1 MLEITKDKI
10 KKAGILGGVVV
21 TASEYASA
29 AIINSSDYIKNYQ
42 FDKFWDSIDYNL
54 MHPVANITNALSNEM
69 YSNIQPILIGGT
81 LFLAGKVLLNQP
93 LKYEDASDYGAYG
106 SARWARKEEIYNP
119 EDITSDINKPGT
131 IHGMY
136 KGQVINQHD
145 DSFLNRNI
153 LLVGGSG
160 AGKTRSNI
168 ITNILKNK
176 ESSQVIVDPKGELY
190 EKTAQ
195 VKREQG
201 YEVHLINFKDR
212 EKSDRYNL
220 FDYIRRDSDA
230 FKVADSM
237 VSNAAEGDKVKK
249 DFWNQTQIA
258 VLQAFKI
265 YVRHALPKSQHHMGS
280 VMNLAQCRYDVIR
293 HLFYKFPKGHIVRRS
308 YDTAVANLNE
318 KTGPD
323 VFQTLMG
330 TLNPWL
336 YDDVCRFTETNDF
349 LFEDLGKKKM
359 IVYVIMPIADN
370 EFKPL
375 ITTFFTQLF
384 SELYRLAD
392 LNLGKLPQPV
402 WLALDE
408 FANIGKI
415 PEFEK
420 RLSTTRSLG
429 IDMTIIV
436 QDNAQLE
443 SRYGKDIAKE
453 IISNCDI
460 RILLKANE
468 PDTAK
473 YFSRLAGKTTIK
485 ITNKSNSK
493 SSKSSS
499 KSESV
504 QYVGRDLI
512 TEGEVMGL
520 KRNEQLLFIAG
531 YKPMKV
537 QKAWFNKI
545 KEFKKM
551 MKGKE
556 ISRED
561 YEGAERLGYQVFIPP
576 SVDEINAEI
585 EAEQLA
591 MAIGMNIEL
600 EEELFVPHETEDG
613 RKVDTETGEIL
624 EKWDQME
631 EMEQMN
637 EPEFSDMDAPPEY
650 ENDPYAF
657 DDSNIPPENQK
668 EVSVDDLGG
677 NFKF

>member
-1 MLEITKDKI
+1 MHITKDKV
-10 KKAGILGGVVV
+10 KKAGILTGVVGA
-21 TASEYASA
+21 ASEYASA
-29 AIINSSDYIKNYQ
+29 SVINSFDYIKNYQ
-42 FDKFWDSIDYNL
+42 FNEFWDSIDYNL
-54 MHPVANITNALSNEM
+54 MHPLANITNALSNEM
-69 YSNIQPILIGGT
+69 YTNIQPILIGGT

-106 SARWARKEEIYNP
+106 STRWARKEEIYNS

-131 IHGMY
+131 IHGRY

-176 ESSQVIVDPKGELY
+176 EKSQVIVDAKGELY
-190 EKTAQ
+190 EKTSQ
-195 VKREQG
+195 IKREQG
-201 YEVHLINFKDR
+201 YEVRLINFKDR
-212 EKSDRYNL
+212 DKSDRYNL

-230 FKVADSM
+230 FKIADAI

-249 DFWNQTQIA
+249 DFWNQSQIA
-258 VLQAFKI
+258 VLQALMT
-265 YVRHALPKSQHHMGS
+265 YVRHALPKEQHHMGS
-280 VMNLAQCRYDVIR
+280 VMNLANCRYDVIKY
-293 HLFYKFPKGHIVRRS
+293 LFEQWPKEHIINRS
-308 YDTAVANLNE
+308 YQTAVSNLSE

-392 LNLGKLPQPV
+392 LNYGELPQPV

-408 FANIGKI
+408 FANIGKL
-415 PEFEK
+415 PNFET
-420 RLSTTRSLG
+420 RLSTTRSLK
-429 IDMTIIV
+429 IEMTIII
-436 QDNAQLE
+436 QDTSQLE

-460 RILLKANE
+460 RILLKSTE

-485 ITNKSNSK
+485 SPTNPTQNHLSLHPKVNPSN
-493 SSKSSS
+493 
-499 KSESV
+499 
-504 QYVGRDLI
+504 
-512 TEGEVMGL
+512 M
-520 KRNEQLLFIAG
+520 
-531 YKPMKV
+531 
-537 QKAWFNKI
+537 
-545 KEFKKM
+545 
-551 MKGKE
+551 
-556 ISRED
+556 
-561 YEGAERLGYQVFIPP
+561 
-576 SVDEINAEI
+576 
-585 EAEQLA
+585 
-591 MAIGMNIEL
+591 
-600 EEELFVPHETEDG
+600 
-613 RKVDTETGEIL
+613 
-624 EKWDQME
+624 
-631 EMEQMN
+631 
-637 EPEFSDMDAPPEY
+637 
-650 ENDPYAF
+650 
-657 DDSNIPPENQK
+657 
-668 EVSVDDLGG
+668 
-677 NFKF
+677 

>member
-1 MLEITKDKI
+1 MDITKDKF
-10 KKAGILGGVVV
+10 KKAAILGTV
-21 TASEYASA
+21 TGAGLEYVSA
-29 AIINSSDYIKNYQ
+29 ASVQSFEYIKNYQ
-42 FDKFWDSIDYNL
+42 FEKFWDTINYNL
-54 MHPVANITNALSNEM
+54 GHPISNITNALSTDT
-69 YSNIQPILIGGT
+69 YTSIQPFILVGT
-81 LFLAGKVLLNQP
+81 VFVAGKFLLNQP
-93 LKYEDASDYGAYG
+93 IKYEDASDYGAYG
-106 SARWARKEEIYNP
+106 TARWARKEEIYNP

-131 IHGMY
+131 IHGRN
-136 KGQVINQHD
+136 KGQVINQHN
-145 DSFLNRNI
+145 DSYLNRNI

-176 ESSQVIVDPKGELY
+176 EKSQVIVDPKGELY
-190 EKTAQ
+190 EKTSQ
-195 VKREQG
+195 IKREQG
-201 YEVHLINFKDR
+201 YKVRLINFKDR
-212 EKSDRYNL
+212 DKSDRYNL

-230 FKVADSM
+230 FKIADAI

-249 DFWNQTQIA
+249 DFWNQSQIA
-258 VLQAFKI
+258 VLQALMT
-265 YVRHALPKSQHHMGS
+265 YVRHALPKEQQHMGS
-280 VMNLAQCRYDVIR
+280 VMNLANCRYDVIKY
-293 HLFYKFPKGHIVRRS
+293 LFEQWPREHIVNRS
-308 YDTAVANLNE
+308 YQTAVSNLSE

-349 LFEDLGKKKM
+349 LFEELGKKKI
-359 IVYVIMPIADN
+359 IVYVIIPIADN

-392 LNLGKLPQPV
+392 LNYGELPQPV

-408 FANIGKI
+408 FANIGKL

-429 IDMTIIV
+429 IEVTIII
-436 QDNAQLE
+436 QDTSQLE
-443 SRYGKDIAKE
+443 SRYGKDLAKE

-468 PDTAK
+468 PETAK
-473 YFSRLAGKTTIK
+473 YFSRLAGKTTIR
-485 ITNKSNSK
+485 ITNKSSSK

-499 KSESV
+499 RSESV
-504 QYVGRDLI
+504 QYMGRDLI

-520 KRNEQLLFIAG
+520 KRNDQLLFIAG

-545 KEFKKM
+545 KDFKKM
-551 MKGKE
+551 MKGKKV
-556 ISRED
+556 SRED
-561 YEGAERLGYQVFIPP
+561 YEGSERLDYQIFIPP
-576 SVDEINAEI
+576 TVDKINVEI
-585 EAEQLA
+585 EKAQIAEA
-591 MAIGMNIEL
+591 MENENKS
-600 EEELFVPHETEDG
+600 EEEFFVPFETADG
-613 RKVDTETGEIL
+613 SVVDTETGEIL
-624 EKWDQME
+624 E
-631 EMEQMN
+631 QMN
-637 EPEFSDMDAPPEY
+637 QPDFSDYDAPP

-657 DDSNIPPENQK
+657 EDSDIPPEPKK
-668 EVSVDDLGG
+668 EISVDDLGG
-677 NFKF
+677 SFKF